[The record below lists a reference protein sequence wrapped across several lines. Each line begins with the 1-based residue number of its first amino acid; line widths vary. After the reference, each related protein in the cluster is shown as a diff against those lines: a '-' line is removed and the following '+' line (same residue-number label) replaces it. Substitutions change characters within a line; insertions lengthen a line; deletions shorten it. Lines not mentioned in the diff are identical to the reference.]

1 MKRRLL
7 SVLLVV
13 TMTALMLTGCGS
25 KKADTTTEDTSNG
38 TKTTT
43 EETAATTEDTKTE
56 ETATEVATGEDKQI
70 AKKIKILSIWAED
83 KDNGKLITDLTK
95 RYIAEVNPNF
105 EFEFEL
111 VSADNLKQKI
121 ATLAASND
129 LPDVFVY
136 ESGKP
141 IVELIEADKILDVG
155 QALDDMGVA
164 DALDTGAVSLLKTL
178 SGTEELYD
186 LPLGMN
192 VEGFWYNKA
201 LFEKAGV
208 AIPQTWDEFEAACA
222 TLQAAGIQPLSA
234 GGADKWPVTRLVN
247 AYVMRSMGV
256 DAMRAAANEEAK
268 YTDAGYVA
276 AAQKIQ
282 DLASKGYFG
291 EGVTTVDMNTAGNM
305 LLAGEAAMFYNGSW
319 FTEALTADTN
329 PAGADGIGFFNIPV
343 ADESKGAITEYS
355 MNCGNI
361 LCLDKAKYDDG
372 TAGWL
377 KYMVENIGNEA
388 MSQFGAVKGYRYDVA
403 GDLSTYSQIVA
414 DELTKVT
421 KASTWFEAAMNSET
435 STVAQENVQ
444 TLING
449 DMTAQE
455 YMQSI
460 QDAFDGSK

>member
-1 MKRRLL
+1 MKKRLL
-7 SVLLVV
+7 SIVVMISMLAVL
-13 TMTALMLTGCGS
+13 LTGCG
-25 KKADTTTEDTSNG
+25 KKTETSTSNTDPG
-38 TKTTT
+38 KTDSAAETT
-43 EETAATTEDTKTE
+43 DSANAASGDDT
-56 ETATEVATGEDKQI
+56 QI

-95 RYIAEVNPNF
+95 RYINEVNPKF
-105 EFEFEL
+105 EYEFEL
-111 VSADNLKQKI
+111 VASDNLKQKI
-121 ATLAASND
+121 ATLVASDD

-141 IVELIEADKILDVG
+141 IVELIEAGKLLDVG
-155 QALDDMGVA
+155 QALEDLGVA
-164 DALDTGAVSLLKTL
+164 DMLDEGAVSLLKTL
-178 SGTEELYD
+178 SGTDQLYD

-201 LFEKAGV
+201 LFEQAGV
-208 AIPQTWDEFEAACA
+208 EVPATWDEFEAACA
-222 TLQAAGIQPLSA
+222 KLQAAGIQPLTA
-234 GGADKWPVTRLVN
+234 GGADKWPVTRLIN

-256 DAMRAAANEEAK
+256 DAMKKAANGEAN
-268 YTDAGYVA
+268 YTDPGYVT

-282 DLASKGYFG
+282 DLAIKGYFG
-291 EGVTTVDMNTAGNM
+291 EGITTVDQNTAGNM
-305 LLAGEAAMFYNGSW
+305 LLSGKAAIFYNGSW

-343 ADESKGAITEYS
+343 VDETKGTITEYS

-361 LCLDKAKYDDG
+361 LALDKSKYDEG

-388 MSQFGAVKGYRYDVA
+388 MTQFGAVKGYKYDVA
-403 GDLSTYSQIVA
+403 GDLSPYSKVVA
-414 DELTKVT
+414 DELAKVT

-435 STVAQENVQ
+435 STVAQDNVQ

-449 DMTAQE
+449 DTTPQE

-460 QDAFDGSK
+460 QDAYDGSK

>member
-1 MKRRLL
+1 MIF
-7 SVLLVV
+7 
-13 TMTALMLTGCGS
+13 TIFTGCS
-25 KKADTTTEDTSNG
+25 TKDDTSNATTDATTKAAETEADTKADTSNDEVESSDMAN
-38 TKTTT
+38 
-43 EETAATTEDTKTE
+43 EE
-56 ETATEVATGEDKQI
+56 QP

-83 KDNGKLITDLTK
+83 KDNGKLIVDLTE

-105 EFEFEL
+105 EYEFEL
-111 VSADNLKQKI
+111 VSSDNLKQKI

-141 IVELIEADKILDVG
+141 IRELIEADKLLDIG
-155 QALDDMGVA
+155 TELEKLGVA
-164 DALDTGAVSLLKTL
+164 DMLDEGAVSLLKTL
-178 SGTEELYD
+178 SGTDELYD

-201 LFEKAGV
+201 LFEEAGV
-208 AIPQTWDEFEAACA
+208 TVPTTWEEFEEVCA
-222 TLQAAGIQPLSA
+222 VLQEAGIQPLTA
-234 GGADKWPVTRLVN
+234 GGADKWPVTRLIN

-256 DAMRAAANEEAK
+256 DAMQMAADGEAK
-268 YTDAGYVA
+268 YTDAGYVEA
-276 AAQKIQ
+276 AAKIQ
-282 DLASKGYFG
+282 NLAQKGYFG
-291 EGVTTVDMNTAGNM
+291 QGVTTVDMNTAGNM
-305 LLAGEAAMFYNGSW
+305 LLSGEAAMFYNGSW

-329 PAGADGIGFFNIPV
+329 PAGEDGIGFFNIPIV
-343 ADESKGAITEYS
+343 DESVGTATEYS

-361 LCLDKAKYDDG
+361 LCMDKEKYDDG

-388 MSQFGAVKGYRYDVA
+388 MSQFGALKGYSYSVE

-414 DELTKVT
+414 DELGKVT
-421 KASTWFEAAMNSET
+421 KASTWFEASMNSEV
-435 STVAQENVQ
+435 STVASENVQ

-449 DMTAQE
+449 DMTPEE

-460 QDAFDGSK
+460 QDAYDGSQ

>member
-1 MKRRLL
+1 MKKRLL
-7 SVLLVV
+7 SVLLVAV
-13 TMTALMLTGCGS
+13 MVSALLTGCG
-25 KKADTTTEDTSNG
+25 KKAAE
-38 TKTTT
+38 TTT
-43 EETAATTEDTKTE
+43 EETTETAATVEETTAAETTEVAATVE
-56 ETATEVATGEDKQI
+56 ETAPAAGEDKQI

-95 RYIAEVNPNF
+95 KYIAEVNPNF
-105 EFEFEL
+105 EYEFEL
-111 VSADNLKQKI
+111 VSSDNLKQKI
-121 ATLAASND
+121 ATLAASDD

-155 QALDDMGVA
+155 QALTDLGV
-164 DALDTGAVSLLKTL
+164 LDQLDPGAVSLLVTL
-178 SGTEELYD
+178 SGTEQLYD

-201 LFEKAGV
+201 LFEQAGV
-208 AIPQTWDEFEAACA
+208 AVPTTWEEFEAACA

-247 AYVMRSMGV
+247 AYVMRSLGV
-256 DAMRAAANEEAK
+256 DAMKNAAAGTTK

-282 DLASKGYFG
+282 DLAAKGYFG

-343 ADESKGAITEYS
+343 VDESVGTITEYS

-361 LCLDKAKYDDG
+361 LCLDKAKYDEG
-372 TAGWL
+372 TAAWL
-377 KYMVENIGNEA
+377 KYMVQNLGNEA
-388 MSQFGAVKGYRYDVA
+388 MSQFGAVKGYKYDVA
-403 GDLSTYSQIVA
+403 GELSTYSQIVA
-414 DELTKVT
+414 DELAKVT

-435 STVAQENVQ
+435 STVAQENIQ

-449 DMTAQE
+449 DMTAQD

-460 QDAFDGSK
+460 QDAYDGSK

>member
-1 MKRRLL
+1 MKKRILSILL
-7 SVLLVV
+7 IT
-13 TMTALMLTGCGS
+13 TMIAVMLTACG
-25 KKADTTTEDTSNG
+25 KKTETSTGDTNTE
-38 TKTTT
+38 TKTTA
-43 EETAATTEDTKTE
+43 ETTDAGN
-56 ETATEVATGEDKQI
+56 TATGDDKQI
-70 AKKIKILSIWAED
+70 VKKIKILSIWAED

-95 RYIAEVNPNF
+95 RYINEVNPNF
-105 EFEFEL
+105 EYEFEL

-121 ATLAASND
+121 ATLVASDD

-141 IVELIEADKILDVG
+141 IVELIEADKLLDVG
-155 QALDDMGVA
+155 KALEDLGVA
-164 DALDTGAVSLLKTL
+164 DMLDEGAVSLLKTL
-178 SGTEELYD
+178 SGTEQLYD

-201 LFEKAGV
+201 LFDQAGV
-208 AIPQTWDEFEAACA
+208 EVPTTWDDFEAVCA
-222 TLQAAGIQPLSA
+222 KLQTAGIQPLTA
-234 GGADKWPVTRLVN
+234 GGADKWPVTRLIN

-256 DAMRAAANEEAK
+256 DAMQQAADGTAK
-268 YTDAGYVA
+268 YTDPGYVA

-282 DLASKGYFG
+282 ELANKGYFG
-291 EGVTTVDMNTAGNM
+291 EGVTTVDQNTAGNM
-305 LLAGEAAMFYNGSW
+305 LLSGKAAMFYNGSW

-329 PAGADGIGFFNIPV
+329 PAGDDGIGFFNIPV
-343 ADESKGAITEYS
+343 VDETKGTITEYS

-361 LCLDKAKYDDG
+361 LALDKGKYDEG

-388 MSQFGAVKGYRYDVA
+388 MTQFGAVKGYKYDVA
-403 GDLSTYSQIVA
+403 GDLSTYSKIVA
-414 DELTKVT
+414 DELAKVT

-435 STVAQENVQ
+435 STVAQDNVQ

-449 DMTAQE
+449 DVTPQD

-460 QDAFDGSK
+460 QDAYDGSQQ

>member
-1 MKRRLL
+1 MKKRILSILL
-7 SVLLVV
+7 IT
-13 TMTALMLTGCGS
+13 TMIAVMLTGCGG
-25 KKADTTTEDTSNG
+25 KKTEPSTGETNSGTDTTTDIAADTTDTN
-38 TKTTT
+38 
-43 EETAATTEDTKTE
+43 AAAGD
-56 ETATEVATGEDKQI
+56 DKQI

-95 RYIAEVNPNF
+95 RYISDVNPNF
-105 EFEFEL
+105 EYEFEL

-121 ATLAASND
+121 ATLVASDD

-141 IVELIEADKILDVG
+141 IVDLIEADKLLDVG
-155 QALDDMGVA
+155 KALEDLGVA
-164 DALDTGAVSLLKTL
+164 DMLDEGAVSLLKTL
-178 SGTEELYD
+178 SGTDELYD

-201 LFEKAGV
+201 LFEQADV
-208 AIPQTWDEFEAACA
+208 EIPTTWEDFEAACA
-222 TLQAAGIQPLSA
+222 KLQAAGIQPLTA
-234 GGADKWPVTRLVN
+234 GGADKWPVTRLIN

-256 DAMRAAANEEAK
+256 DAMQKAADGEAK

-276 AAQKIQ
+276 AAAKIQ

-291 EGVTTVDMNTAGNM
+291 EGVTTVDQNTAGNM
-305 LLAGEAAMFYNGSW
+305 LLSGEAAMFYNGSW

-343 ADESKGAITEYS
+343 VDEAKGTITEYS

-361 LCLDKAKYDDG
+361 LALDKSKYDEG

-388 MSQFGAVKGYRYDVA
+388 MTQFGAVKGYKYDVA
-403 GDLSTYSQIVA
+403 GELSTYSQIVA
-414 DELTKVT
+414 DELAKVS

-435 STVAQENVQ
+435 STVAQDNVQ

-449 DMTAQE
+449 DATPQE

-460 QDAFDGSK
+460 QDAYDGSLE

>member
-1 MKRRLL
+1 MKKRLL
-7 SVLLVV
+7 SIVVIISMLAVL
-13 TMTALMLTGCGS
+13 LTGCG
-25 KKADTTTEDTSNG
+25 KKTETSTSNTDPG
-38 TKTTT
+38 KTDSAAETT
-43 EETAATTEDTKTE
+43 DSANAASGDDTQ
-56 ETATEVATGEDKQI
+56 V

-95 RYIAEVNPNF
+95 RYINEVNPKF
-105 EFEFEL
+105 EYEFEL
-111 VSADNLKQKI
+111 VASDNLKQKI
-121 ATLAASND
+121 ATLVASDD

-141 IVELIEADKILDVG
+141 IVELIEAGKLLDVG
-155 QALDDMGVA
+155 QALEDLGVA
-164 DALDTGAVSLLKTL
+164 DMLDEGAVSLLKTL
-178 SGTEELYD
+178 SGTDQLYD

-201 LFEKAGV
+201 LFEQAGV
-208 AIPQTWDEFEAACA
+208 EVPATWDEFEAACA
-222 TLQAAGIQPLSA
+222 KLQAAGIQPLTA
-234 GGADKWPVTRLVN
+234 GGADKWPVTRLIN

-256 DAMRAAANEEAK
+256 DAMKKAANGEAN
-268 YTDAGYVA
+268 YTDPGYVT

-282 DLASKGYFG
+282 DLAIKGYFG
-291 EGVTTVDMNTAGNM
+291 EGITTVDQNTAGNM
-305 LLAGEAAMFYNGSW
+305 LLSGKAAIFYNGSW

-343 ADESKGAITEYS
+343 VDETKGTITEYS

-361 LCLDKAKYDDG
+361 LALDKSKYDEG

-388 MSQFGAVKGYRYDVA
+388 MTQFGAVKGYKYDVA
-403 GDLSTYSQIVA
+403 GDLSPYSKVVA
-414 DELTKVT
+414 DELAKVT

-435 STVAQENVQ
+435 STVAQDNVQ

-449 DMTAQE
+449 DTTPQE

-460 QDAFDGSK
+460 QDAYDGSK

>member
-1 MKRRLL
+1 MKKRLL
-7 SVLLVV
+7 SIVVMISMLAVL
-13 TMTALMLTGCGS
+13 LTGCG
-25 KKADTTTEDTSNG
+25 KKTETSTSNTDPG
-38 TKTTT
+38 KTDSAAETT
-43 EETAATTEDTKTE
+43 DSTNAASGDDT
-56 ETATEVATGEDKQI
+56 QI

-95 RYIAEVNPNF
+95 RYINEVNPKF
-105 EFEFEL
+105 EYEFEL
-111 VSADNLKQKI
+111 VASDNLKQKI
-121 ATLAASND
+121 ATLVASDD

-141 IVELIEADKILDVG
+141 IVELIEAGKLLDVG
-155 QALDDMGVA
+155 QALEDLGVA
-164 DALDTGAVSLLKTL
+164 DMLDEGAVSLLKTL
-178 SGTEELYD
+178 SGTDQLYD

-201 LFEKAGV
+201 LFEQAGV
-208 AIPQTWDEFEAACA
+208 EVPATWDEFEAACA
-222 TLQAAGIQPLSA
+222 KLQAAGIQPLTA
-234 GGADKWPVTRLVN
+234 GGADKWPVTRLIN

-256 DAMRAAANEEAK
+256 DAMKKAANGEAN
-268 YTDAGYVA
+268 YTDPGYVT

-282 DLASKGYFG
+282 DLAIKGYFG
-291 EGVTTVDMNTAGNM
+291 EGITTVDQNTAGNM
-305 LLAGEAAMFYNGSW
+305 LLSGKAAIFYNGSW

-343 ADESKGAITEYS
+343 VDETKGTITEYS

-361 LCLDKAKYDDG
+361 LALDKSKYDEG

-388 MSQFGAVKGYRYDVA
+388 MTQFGAVKGYKYDVA
-403 GDLSTYSQIVA
+403 GDLSPYSKVVA
-414 DELTKVT
+414 DELAKVT

-435 STVAQENVQ
+435 STVAQDNVQ

-449 DMTAQE
+449 DTTPQE

-460 QDAFDGSK
+460 QDAYDGSK

>member
-1 MKRRLL
+1 MKKRFMAI
-7 SVLLVV
+7 LLVV
-13 TMTALMLTGCGS
+13 TMVAVMVTGCG
-25 KKADTTTEDTSNG
+25 KKATDTTDN
-38 TKTTT
+38 TKDVTAEPTVAAEVTTAP
-43 EETAATTEDTKTE
+43 AATTD
-56 ETATEVATGEDKQI
+56 ATGEDKQI

-95 RYIAEVNPNF
+95 KYIAEVNSNF
-105 EFEFEL
+105 EYEFEL
-111 VSADNLKQKI
+111 VSSDNLKQKI

-141 IVELIEADKILDVG
+141 IVELIDADKILDVG
-155 QALDDMGVA
+155 QALEDLGVA
-164 DALDTGAVSLLKTL
+164 DSLDAGAVSLLKTL
-178 SGTEELYD
+178 SGTEQLYD

-201 LFEKAGV
+201 LLEKAGV
-208 AIPQTWDEFEAACA
+208 AVPTTWEEFEAACA
-222 TLQAAGIQPLSA
+222 TLKAAGIQPLAA
-234 GGADKWPVTRLVN
+234 GGADKWPVTRLIN

-256 DAMRAAANEEAK
+256 DAMQQAADGVTK

-276 AAQKIQ
+276 AAGKIQ
-282 DLASKGYFG
+282 DLAGKGYFG

-305 LLAGEAAMFYNGSW
+305 LLSGEAAMFYNGSW

-329 PAGADGIGFFNIPV
+329 PAGADGIGFFNVPV
-343 ADESKGAITEYS
+343 VDESKGTITEYS

-361 LCLDKAKYDDG
+361 LCLDKSKYDDG
-372 TAGWL
+372 TAAWL
-377 KYMVENIGNEA
+377 KYMVQNIGNEA
-388 MSQFGAVKGYRYDVA
+388 MSQFGAVKGYKYDVA

-414 DELTKVT
+414 DQLAQVT

-444 TLING
+444 TLINK
-449 DMTAQE
+449 DMTAEE

-460 QDAFDGSK
+460 QDAYDGSK

>member
-1 MKRRLL
+1 MKKRILSILL
-7 SVLLVV
+7 IV
-13 TMTALMLTGCGS
+13 TMAAVMLTGCGG
-25 KKADTTTEDTSNG
+25 KKTDTSTGDKGSGKETQTDTGADTTDTAN
-38 TKTTT
+38 
-43 EETAATTEDTKTE
+43 TAAGD
-56 ETATEVATGEDKQI
+56 DKQI

-105 EFEFEL
+105 EYEFEL
-111 VSADNLKQKI
+111 VSSDSLKQKV
-121 ATLAASND
+121 ATLVASDD

-141 IVELIEADKILDVG
+141 IVELIEAGKLLDVG
-155 QALDDMGVA
+155 KALQDLGVYDM
-164 DALDTGAVSLLKTL
+164 LDEGAVSLLKTL

-201 LFEKAGV
+201 LFEQAGV
-208 AIPQTWDEFEAACA
+208 EVPVTWEDFEAACA
-222 TLQAAGIQPLSA
+222 KLQAAGIQPLTA
-234 GGADKWPVTRLVN
+234 GGADRWPLTRLIN

-256 DAMRAAANEEAK
+256 DAMQKAANGEAK
-268 YTDAGYVA
+268 YTDPGYVA
-276 AAQKIQ
+276 AAQKLQ
-282 DLASKGYFG
+282 DLAAKGYFG
-291 EGVTTVDMNTAGNM
+291 EGITTVDQNTAGNM

-329 PAGADGIGFFNIPV
+329 PAGDDGIGFFNIPV
-343 ADESKGAITEYS
+343 VDETKGIITEYS

-361 LCLDKAKYDDG
+361 LALDKGKYDEG

-377 KYMVENIGNEA
+377 KYMVENLGNEA
-388 MSQFGAVKGYRYDVA
+388 MTQFGAVKGYKYDVA

-414 DELTKVT
+414 DELGKVT

-435 STVAQENVQ
+435 STVAGDYVQ
-444 TLING
+444 TLVNG
-449 DMTAQE
+449 DVSAQD
-455 YMQSI
+455 YMQAI
-460 QDAFDGSK
+460 QDAYDGSQN